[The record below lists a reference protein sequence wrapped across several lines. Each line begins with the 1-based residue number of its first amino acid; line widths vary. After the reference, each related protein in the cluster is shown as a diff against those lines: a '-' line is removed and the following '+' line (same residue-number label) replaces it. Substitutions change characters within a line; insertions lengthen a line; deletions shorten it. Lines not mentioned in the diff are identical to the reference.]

1 MGMLLVIGNR
11 NYSSWSLR
19 AWLALKQV
27 GAPFEER
34 VIPLAQPQTNEEI
47 RRHSPSGRVPALQ
60 EDGITV
66 WDSLAICEYLA
77 ERFPAA
83 QLWPRDV
90 QARAMARSASAEM
103 HSGFHALRSHLPMN
117 IRLRRE
123 KALTPEV
130 EEDVARIQALWA
142 DCRRRHGQAGP
153 FLFGHFTIAD
163 AFYTPVATRFV
174 TYGIKLEPGAQEYVR
189 TVLGTPAM
197 EEWIDQA
204 RNEPWTEPQYD

>member
-19 AWLALKQV
+19 AWLALKQT
-27 GAPFEER
+27 GAPFEEKL
-34 VIPLAQPQTNEEI
+34 VPLSQAQTTEEI

-60 EDGITV
+60 DGDVTV

-77 ERFPAA
+77 ERYPAA
-83 QLWPRDV
+83 RLWPED
-90 QARAMARSASAEM
+90 ARARALARSACAEM
-103 HSGFHALRSHLPMN
+103 HSGFEALRHHLPMN

-123 KALTPEV
+123 KPLTLEV
-130 EEDVARIQALWA
+130 ERDVSRILALWA
-142 DCRRRHGQAGP
+142 ECRSRHRHLGP

-163 AFYTPVATRFV
+163 AYYTPAASRFT
-174 TYGIKLEPGAQEYVR
+174 TYGVPLDDGAQEYAR

-197 EEWIDQA
+197 QQWSNLA
-204 RNEPWTEPQYD
+204 RDEPWSEPQYD